1 MLRIQI
7 ISIVALQAMQASF
20 YFTMKLTPS
29 FLAVYCLVISTIR
42 AAFSRLISGKVSL
55 QAMHCAVGCQSLL
68 FDKAKKYKFDSKLLA
83 LVVTKAVSGPVLSQ
97 IICQTSWLS
106 YHQDNYWNQPLAGCR
121 WCHISYLSQM
131 PEKASVV
138 LWIKNISPMEKFQIE
153 QKCSRNCEGC
163 PLSLFIE
170 G

>member
-1 MLRIQI
+1 MPLKAIPDICNCDRGFPPSVLRIQI

-55 QAMHCAVGCQSLL
+55 QAMHCDLGCQSLL

-106 YHQDNYWNQPLAGCR
+106 YHQDNY
-121 WCHISYLSQM
+121 
-131 PEKASVV
+131 
-138 LWIKNISPMEKFQIE
+138 
-153 QKCSRNCEGC
+153 
-163 PLSLFIE
+163 
-170 G
+170 